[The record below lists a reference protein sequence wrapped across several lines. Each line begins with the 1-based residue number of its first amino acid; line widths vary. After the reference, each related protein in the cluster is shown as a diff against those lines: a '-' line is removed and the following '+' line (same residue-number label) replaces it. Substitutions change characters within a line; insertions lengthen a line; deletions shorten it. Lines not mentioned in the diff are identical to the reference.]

1 MLLSNNQIV
10 SGYAQADDKLCF
22 LYNLHYGI
30 ITIDYLYAVMPKR
43 LFVLLILCSAGNALF
58 ASGYHFRYTEHC
70 AAAYT
75 HFMAL
80 QTSKGKTALQQA
92 HREDPNNLLAV
103 YIADY
108 EDFFLLLLNGDP
120 ADMGQRRQHLYE
132 RIRLLDKADQNDP
145 HYRLCKAGIY
155 LHWAIVYGRFGEQFK
170 AALTFRK
177 AYVLIRENKKLFP
190 AFAPNN
196 VFYGLC
202 EAVAGAVPDE
212 HKWLAAIFGVKGDVN
227 KGVSRI
233 LHYINNNPD
242 PNTFLKTEAIIA
254 WCYLKFYLQARK
266 EPVWNFIHSNR
277 FPVQQNL
284 LNAFVKANI
293 ALNYRKAD
301 IALQTLRRAENIPE
315 YKLYPVFDYEMGI
328 ALYHK
333 LDPTCIRYF
342 AHYIHHH
349 KSKFYIKDAWHMT
362 ALTWYLQGN
371 ADKANTSREQINN
384 AGSRVTDADRQA
396 QRFAEEKK
404 WPHPQLLKAQLLCD
418 GGYYTEALQ
427 TLHTITPATFSNTA
441 DSAAYHFRLGRIYDE
456 TGEDSL
462 ALVAYRQ
469 TTQIGKNR
477 KEHFAAR
484 AALQMGLIYEQQGKI
499 IQAIAAF
506 RECLSMKGHDFQASI
521 DQQAKAGINRLG
533 G

>member
-1 MLLSNNQIV
+1 M
-10 SGYAQADDKLCF
+10 
-22 LYNLHYGI
+22 
-30 ITIDYLYAVMPKR
+30 DYLYPVMPKW
-43 LFVLLILCSAGNALF
+43 VLLLLGLSLAGNMLS
-58 ASGYHFRYTEHC
+58 ASGYYFRYTEHC

-80 QTSKGKTALQQA
+80 QTAKGNTALQQA
-92 HREDPNNLLAV
+92 RKEDPKNLMTV

-120 ADMGQRRQHLYE
+120 ADMASRRDQLAE
-132 RIRLLDKADQNDP
+132 RIRALDKADAQDP
-145 HYRLCKAGIY
+145 YSRLCKAGIY
-155 LHWAIVYGRFGEQFK
+155 FRWAIIYGRFGEQFK

-177 AYVLIRENKKLFP
+177 AYMLIRENKKLFP
-190 AFAPNN
+190 AFAPNQ

-227 KGVSRI
+227 KGISRV
-233 LHYINNNPD
+233 LHYINTNPD
-242 PNTFLKTEAIIA
+242 PNAFLKAEATIA

-266 EPVWNFIHSNR
+266 EPVWNFVNSNR

-284 LNAFVKANI
+284 LNTFVKANI

-301 IALQTLRRAENIPE
+301 IALQTLRTAEDRIPE
-315 YKLYPVFDYEMGI
+315 YRLYPVLDYEMGI

-333 LDPTCIRYF
+333 LDPACIPYFTRYITN
-342 AHYIHHH
+342 HR
-349 KSKFYIKDAWHMT
+349 SKLYIKDAWYMI
-362 ALTWYLQGN
+362 ALSWYLHGN
-371 ADKANTSREQINN
+371 TEKATVSREQINN
-384 AGSRVTDADRQA
+384 TGSRLTDADKQA
-396 QRFAEEKK
+396 QRFAEDRK

-418 GGYYTEALQ
+418 GGYYSDALQ
-427 TLHTITPATFSNTA
+427 TLRIVSLAAFNNAA

-462 ALVAYRQ
+462 ALTAYHQ
-469 TTQIGKNR
+469 AIAIGKNR

-484 AALQMGLIYEQQGKI
+484 SALQMGLIYELQGKT
-499 IQAIAAF
+499 AEAKAAF
-506 RECLSMKGHDFQASI
+506 RECLTMKGHDFQASI
-521 DQQAKAGINRLG
+521 DQQAKAGLNRIP
-533 G
+533 